1 MTLFNQR
8 AEVPDE
14 QRAKQRR
21 DVQAIGVGIRQN
33 TNLAVAQLAQVVAI
47 RIDTDGDGN
56 IMHFLGSQH
65 LIGRDFPG
73 VQDFTF
79 QRHDRLILAIAR
91 LLGRSARRI
100 PFHKEQ
106 FGSVQ
111 ILGGTVR
118 QLTGQRRT
126 AGQLLRTTFFAARRR
141 RWALE
146 IAISA
151 SSSAD

>member
-1 MTLFNQR
+1 
-8 AEVPDE
+8 
-14 QRAKQRR
+14 
-21 DVQAIGVGIRQN
+21 
-33 TNLAVAQLAQVVAI
+33 
-47 RIDTDGDGN
+47 
-56 IMHFLGSQH
+56 MHFLRSQH

-126 AGQLLRTTFFAARRR
+126 AGQLFTHHFLRRAQATLGAGDRHFRQQLCRLNVLVQPQAEGVF
-141 RWALE
+141 
-146 IAISA
+146 
-151 SSSAD
+151 DHP

>member
-56 IMHFLGSQH
+56 IMHFWEASTSSEETSS
-65 LIGRDFPG
+65 

-111 ILGGTVR
+111 IWAVQSASLPGS
-118 QLTGQRRT
+118 
-126 AGQLLRTTFFAARRR
+126 AGPLVSFLRTTFFAARRR